1 MIKSKFNGY
10 TRDGI
15 RRLFDPATIAAFT
28 AGMEGA
34 GAAAAATGAT
44 AAATG
49 ATAAGLGAG
58 AGALGTMGAAAAPEI
73 AAAATQAPQL
83 AAAMSSGAVAPEV
96 AGAGQGIMQGGAQT
110 ASAMPGVVPGA
121 APPPPAGSD
130 VAAMTGQQVQ
140 AAQGVQPP
148 SPAGSQPPNMPPGLT
163 SSIMSPEQQAAGQR
177 LIDERTA
184 AKMAEQAGIGGGGG
198 NPLVEGFNTAMDF
211 ASKHPFYTAAGLY
224 AAQKSGILGGGEKEK
239 ENYGGRVD
247 MSGFR
252 GWEPNPTFRA
262 AEGGPVESMSNIN
275 ATSGNMYYPMAQQ
288 PRLAYVNPGI
298 QNPISQNVLDIGGA
312 GRLDP
317 YTGMP
322 AFAAG
327 GQTKKESFYEQV
339 MREDEER
346 MKEARRAM
354 RDHTPD
360 ISGPGISQRTL
371 TQQQRRPDEAAK
383 SMVSGIA
390 KQAGVKWQEM
400 PKANVPEDFTYEAA
414 KGGIMHG
421 DLGGYSDGGR
431 LLKGPGDGVSDSIPA
446 SIGGRQP
453 ARLADG
459 EFVVPARIVS
469 ELGNGS
475 TEAGARQ
482 LYAMMERVQKRRKK
496 SIGKDKV
503 AVNSKAHKDL
513 PA

>member
-15 RRLFDPATIAAFT
+15 RRLFDPATLAAFSAGMSTGTMAGTALTT
-28 AGMEGA
+28 AGATA
-34 GAAAAATGAT
+34 GSTAALGSAAAAALPAT
-44 AAATG
+44 AAA
-49 ATAAGLGAG
+49 
-58 AGALGTMGAAAAPEI
+58 AAAPT
-73 AAAATQAPQL
+73 AATELVGLDLANQQAV
-83 AAAMSSGAVAPEV
+83 S
-96 AGAGQGIMQGGAQT
+96 QGIMQGSPAAEASQLAQAT
-110 ASAMPGVVPGA
+110 PGMPPAPPGTPPGA
-121 APPPPAGSD
+121 MPPPPAGD
-130 VAAMTGQQVQ
+130 TAALTGADVQ
-140 AAQGVQPP
+140 ALQQGAQPLP
-148 SPAGSQPPNMPPGLT
+148 PAGSQPPGMADVLAKNQGEAFGSPYGLNNI
-163 SSIMSPEQQAAGQR
+163 SDKEI
-177 LIDERTA
+177 A
-184 AKMAEQAGIGGGGG
+184 AKVAERAGIGGGG

-211 ASKHPFYTAAGLY
+211 ANKHPFYTAAGLY
-224 AAQKSGILGGGEKEK
+224 GVQKLGILGGGEEEK
-239 ENYGGRVD
+239 EDYGGRVD
-247 MSGFR
+247 MSGFS
-252 GWEPNPTFRA
+252 GWSPNPTFRA
-262 AEGGPVESMSNIN
+262 AEGGPVESMSNM
-275 ATSGNMYYPMAQQ
+275 NMYPMSQQ
-288 PRLAYVNPGI
+288 PRLAYANPGI
-298 QNPISQNVLDIGGA
+298 QNPMSQNVLSGA
-312 GRLDP
+312 GQLDP

-322 AFAAG
+322 SFNAG
-327 GQTKKESFYEQV
+327 GQSKEKKETFFEKV

-346 MKEARRAM
+346 MAQARRAM

-360 ISGPGISQRTL
+360 ISGPGIVSRTL
-371 TQQQRRPDEAAK
+371 TQQQRRPDEAARLQLA
-383 SMVSGIA
+383 GLA
-390 KQAGVKWQEM
+390 KQSGVKLSDM

-446 SIGGRQP
+446 VIGKRQP

-459 EFVVPARIVS
+459 EFVIPARIVS